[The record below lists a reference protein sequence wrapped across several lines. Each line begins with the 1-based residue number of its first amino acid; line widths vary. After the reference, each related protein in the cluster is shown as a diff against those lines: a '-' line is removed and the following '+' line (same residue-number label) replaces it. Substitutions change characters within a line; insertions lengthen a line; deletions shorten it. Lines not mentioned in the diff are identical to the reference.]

1 MWPGFEY
8 RQRCHMWV
16 PFLVGSLSY
25 SEKSLPEY
33 SGLTL
38 YLKNQHFQIP
48 TRPGMALKKGT
59 RNHYVDVL
67 PLNRY
72 LFIYFSLIFLRAT
85 FKLEPYCV
93 MLALPRQ
100 SSFKCS
106 ESDKIWINSAII
118 LTTIYILLPSNTERE
133 CCALLWIKG
142 KVLLYLSWFYFY
154 PGWFDLI
161 WCICQQHCE
170 L

>member
-1 MWPGFEY
+1 MWPRFEY
-8 RQRCHMWV
+8 RRRCHMWV
-16 PFLVGSLSY
+16 RFLVGSLSC

-59 RNHYVDVL
+59 KNQYVDVL

-72 LFIYFSLIFLRAT
+72 LFIYLFIYFYLMFLQAT

-100 SSFKCS
+100 SSF
-106 ESDKIWINSAII
+106 SALNPIKAKSTAP
-118 LTTIYILLPSNTERE
+118 LFSLPLRFTT
-133 CCALLWIKG
+133 
-142 KVLLYLSWFYFY
+142 
-154 PGWFDLI
+154 
-161 WCICQQHCE
+161 Q
-170 L
+170 

>member
-8 RQRCHMWV
+8 RLRCHMWV
-16 PFLVGSLSY
+16 PFLVGSLSC

-33 SGLTL
+33 SELTL
-38 YLKNQHFQIP
+38 YLKNQHFQVP

-72 LFIYFSLIFLRAT
+72 LFIYLFIYFYLMFLQAT

-93 MLALPRQ
+93 MLALRRQ
-100 SSFKCS
+100 NQQRHHSHY
-106 ESDKIWINSAII
+106 
-118 LTTIYILLPSNTERE
+118 LYILLVSNTAKE
-133 CCALLWIKG
+133 CCALLRIKG

-154 PGWFDLI
+154 PGWFELI
-161 WCICQQHCE
+161 
-170 L
+170 